1 MCPSAVQNMSQ
12 GTLPCLAWL
21 IVNQLHSQVC
31 ESLITRR
38 HCLTRYKYSLS
49 RLALGSYTCWSSWAN
64 MLYVTM
70 HICFFKL
77 CSTALEK
84 RHCYFVS
91 MVVNTE
97 NLRLLS
103 NAQDPT
109 SGTLACQKVKTLDKI
124 ILRIR
129 RRKEAEL
136 WSWILLCRLE
146 PPE

>member
-1 MCPSAVQNMSQ
+1 
-12 GTLPCLAWL
+12 
-21 IVNQLHSQVC
+21 
-31 ESLITRR
+31 
-38 HCLTRYKYSLS
+38 
-49 RLALGSYTCWSSWAN
+49 

-109 SGTLACQKVKTLDKI
+109 SGTLACQRVKTLDKI

-136 WSWILLCRLE
+136 
-146 PPE
+146 